1 MEKMLLL
8 ILCTMIVLCRLQA
21 QNAETHVTV
30 YAGGSPLETLLTEAQ
45 KQSVKNLTIIGTLQD
60 MDYIFL
66 RENLYPQLDT
76 LDLREVNVDTLPNI
90 RVEDYSPKPNYN
102 KVHLVLPM
110 NIE

>member
-1 MEKMLLL
+1 MKKILFSL
-8 ILCTMIVLCRLQA
+8 LCTMIVLCRLQA

-30 YAGGSPLETLLTEAQ
+30 YAGEAPLETLLTEAQ
-45 KQSVKNLTIIGTLQD
+45 KQSVKHLTIIGTLQD

-90 RVEDYSPKPNYN
+90 RVEDYSPKPN
-102 KVHLVLPM
+102 
-110 NIE
+110 